1 MRRLTNSLIALLVTL
16 LAISHSSIAQ
26 SLKPPLHPQAL
37 EIFNRIMGSRD
48 TPYKRAEWE
57 PITGP
62 WADYIAKTYVE
73 QFSEQYQA
81 NYRSTLEREG
91 CVVSQELEAPA
102 LLKQYPFLRTAHV
115 RIRLDDVFE
124 MTVLT
129 KSPNYKFCTHWSALN
144 KVVESI
150 RAKGLNL
157 LPFDYNEGSIERI
170 LSAPRPSRTQTSEEA
185 WLSLTWYS
193 QIRSNVRKRLSAS
206 DREEAFLKHRAFNSL
221 CNLMPQILK
230 KAIDDDDKAA
240 ILALVRLS
248 KHPQLVKFTKSQM
261 YYFYLRAEQL
271 NILPSESTADMII
284 HHHAAS
290 PATRSKVERFI
301 ENGRKGYIIFPTPL
315 TCDFPWILQRQLE
328 SQP

>member
-1 MRRLTNSLIALLVTL
+1 MRRLTTGLIALLVTL

-129 KSPNYKFCTHWSALN
+129 ARPNYKFCQLWN
-144 KVVESI
+144 RFIEVVRSI
-150 RAKGLNL
+150 KAYNPNF
-157 LPFDYNEGSIERI
+157 LPFDYNEGSIEPYF
-170 LSAPRPSRTQTSEEA
+170 SQPSNAPFESNPSGMMKDWTNVLKRRDQEPLTIGALMAQR
-185 WLSLTWYS
+185 SL
-193 QIRSNVRKRLSAS
+193 KKEFA
-206 DREEAFLKHRAFNSL
+206 SL
-221 CNLMPQILK
+221 CMSLRPLILE
-230 KAIDDDDKAA
+230 AIDDDDKAA

-248 KHPQLVKFTKSQM
+248 KHQQIVKFTKTQM

-271 NILPSESTADMII
+271 NILPVESAADMII
-284 HHHAAS
+284 HHHAAN
-290 PATRSKVERFI
+290 PAMRSKVEQFI
-301 ENGRKGYIIFPTPL
+301 ENGRNGFITDLTPEVCWL
-315 TCDFPWILQRQLE
+315 SRIATQRFDFLP
-328 SQP
+328 